1 MSINIRGSLLVV
13 AGTFLFKVITIE
25 HTNSKVF
32 FTTIRSVTLQYGR
45 DGRMYTEICESNRPP
60 LSSLIAFFG
69 GVGRGECIDVL
80 FSDWMCQSPG
90 SQCALG
96 QHLEGNWWLEQ
107 NLEDLWGNI
116 MKDLSHWSLKW
127 QLCLSA
133 ALQLS
138 HFIADYEWYAPGGPD
153 MCSAGFKIL
162 GI

>member
-1 MSINIRGSLLVV
+1 MSININIRGSLLVV

-32 FTTIRSVTLQYGR
+32 FFTTLRSVTLHYGR
-45 DGRMYTEICESNRPP
+45 DGRMYTEIFESNWPP
-60 LSSLIAFFG
+60 LSSLISFFG

-80 FSDWMCQSPG
+80 FSNWMCQSPG

-116 MKDLSHWSLKW
+116 MKDLTHWSLKW
-127 QLCLSA
+127 QLRLSA
-133 ALQLS
+133 ASQLS
-138 HFIADYEWYAPGGPD
+138 HFIADYG
-153 MCSAGFKIL
+153 
-162 GI
+162 